1 MRALTLA
8 PAVVHSARARTRTTC
23 KAKKSA
29 ITPMVVSK
37 GGKPSASTAPE
48 TPTPL
53 TEAKANSLTPEML
66 KDDQWESENYESIG
80 NAAQYAL
87 LVIGLV
93 SAVAGFIATS
103 TYNEGAVEV
112 DFQSYSSPEEA
123 VASSIRAT
131 NALASAPS
139 VN

>member
-1 MRALTLA
+1 MRVLA
-8 PAVVHSARARTRTTC
+8 PTPAVAPSARARARTTC

-29 ITPMVVSK
+29 ITPTVVSK

-53 TEAKANSLTPEML
+53 TEAQRNSLPPEML
-66 KDDQWESENYESIG
+66 KDDPWESENFDSIG

-93 SAVAGFIATS
+93 GAVAGFIATS
-103 TYNEGAVEV
+103 TYNDGAVEV